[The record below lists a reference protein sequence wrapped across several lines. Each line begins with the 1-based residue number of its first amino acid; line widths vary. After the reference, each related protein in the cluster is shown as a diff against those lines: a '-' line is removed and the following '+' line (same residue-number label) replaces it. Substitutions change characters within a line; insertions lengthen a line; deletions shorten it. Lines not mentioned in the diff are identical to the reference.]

1 MDGAP
6 VRTKLGTS
14 PRGREVKNRRQ
25 SLSEGCHAA
34 SLKRDAMA
42 SQEKYVGALQ
52 DIAITWTVDRHT
64 TVQLLAA

>member
-1 MDGAP
+1 
-6 VRTKLGTS
+6 
-14 PRGREVKNRRQ
+14 
-25 SLSEGCHAA
+25 
-34 SLKRDAMA
+34 MA